1 MHIRKGVFFALFLSL
16 FLVGLFP
23 TQASPQQAA
32 NKDTVV
38 GTWTL
43 VLVDNVLPDGTRVH
57 LYGDN
62 PQGILTFDAEGR
74 YALQIYRAGRAKF
87 ASGDKSKGSPE
98 ENSAAVLGSNAHFG
112 RYVAHDDTIIF
123 LIEHASFPNWEGTEQ
138 KRAFTISGDEL
149 TYTVPTPTSGGT
161 AIGEVKW
168 KRQKAK
174 PYVITDVKP
183 VH

>member
-1 MHIRKGVFFALFLSL
+1 MHIRKRVSFAAILSL
-16 FLVGLFP
+16 LLVGLFP
-23 TQASPQQAA
+23 KQVSSQQAV
-32 NKDTVV
+32 NREEIV

-43 VLVDNVLPDGTRVH
+43 VLVDNVLTDGTRVH
-57 LYGDN
+57 LYGEN

-87 ASGDKSKGSPE
+87 VSGDKSKGTPE

-112 RYVAHDDTIIF
+112 TYLVNAADGTIVF
-123 LIEHASFPNWEGTEQ
+123 RIEHATFPNWDGTEQ
-138 KRAFTISGDEL
+138 KRAYTVRGDEL

-168 KRQKAK
+168 KRLKAK
-174 PYVITDVKP
+174 Q
-183 VH
+183 